1 MREEEAKK
9 KMPMASESDQEN
21 ESVGLRVGPL
31 AWKWPPV
38 YPYDDELFLLPDAE
52 PPIINPLAAATGE
65 SVEDTDEDRIK
76 REEKSRVAVGEFWK
90 TEPDTKEFLSDA
102 SVNNLRNHLAF
113 YLKEGDDVLEFGAG
127 EDSYF
132 PKGLKLGSHVG
143 VAYTADKMKLNPSIT
158 ELITADLNDVEEERG
173 VRSEDVKGLGQGR
186 FDKIVMTNTVDFLTR
201 PREVFRTAWFLL
213 KPGGTMIVPFSSRD
227 AYKPAFEK
235 VQTKMWRTMNDDQ
248 HMWVAGSFFQ
258 FSAGDGWE
266 GLKGFDISPPKP
278 NNFIQEKLDKTTSMY
293 VVQATK
299 ASLSSTIDPNDPTSF
314 FSSSLWLTPVME
326 SRDKML
332 IAPRLGR
339 AWEKANEEGR
349 KHIEGNTEVLVKIY
363 ESLVK
368 MDSFAFPF
376 NLQAQLATDL
386 MSDMDFDG
394 NDLQIT
400 NLRMGLGLSPPND
413 SFWGPVG
420 KLTGAMVPE
429 DKVSLLAH
437 IVPRFGKNG
446 EEGERRLQDFVS
458 GLEPTCS
465 ALRRKCGGMDEGD
478 VQLAA
483 TELLAAE
490 VMRVGRGG
498 GKEEFAR
505 FVTAM
510 SKEDVEGVL
519 ERRKGYKREAEE
531 EMKKMVKEREEERKR
546 AEEEREKMM
555 KQMEEAREN
564 RTMRFNPET
573 GAFEEVEGSEGE

>member
-1 MREEEAKK
+1 
-9 KMPMASESDQEN
+9 
-21 ESVGLRVGPL
+21 
-31 AWKWPPV
+31 
-38 YPYDDELFLLPDAE
+38 
-52 PPIINPLAAATGE
+52 
-65 SVEDTDEDRIK
+65 
-76 REEKSRVAVGEFWK
+76 
-90 TEPDTKEFLSDA
+90 
-102 SVNNLRNHLAF
+102 
-113 YLKEGDDVLEFGAG
+113 
-127 EDSYF
+127 
-132 PKGLKLGSHVG
+132 
-143 VAYTADKMKLNPSIT
+143 
-158 ELITADLNDVEEERG
+158 
-173 VRSEDVKGLGQGR
+173 
-186 FDKIVMTNTVDFLTR
+186 
-201 PREVFRTAWFLL
+201 
-213 KPGGTMIVPFSSRD
+213 
-227 AYKPAFEK
+227 
-235 VQTKMWRTMNDDQ
+235 
-248 HMWVAGSFFQ
+248 
-258 FSAGDGWE
+258 
-266 GLKGFDISPPKP
+266 
-278 NNFIQEKLDKTTSMY
+278 
-293 VVQATK
+293 
-299 ASLSSTIDPNDPTSF
+299 
-314 FSSSLWLTPVME
+314 
-326 SRDKML
+326 
-332 IAPRLGR
+332 
-339 AWEKANEEGR
+339 
-349 KHIEGNTEVLVKIY
+349 
-363 ESLVK
+363 
-368 MDSFAFPF
+368 
-376 NLQAQLATDL
+376 
-386 MSDMDFDG
+386 MDFDG

-446 EEGERRLQDFVS
+446 EEGERRLRDFVS

-531 EMKKMVKEREEERKR
+531 EMKKMVQEREEERKR